1 MTGELLIALGVVF
14 AVNLLPA
21 FGPPTW
27 AVLVFF
33 SLQYDLPGVAL
44 VLGGALAAASGRYLL
59 ASGTRRLRPR
69 FSAARLR
76 RLDRA
81 QAALSAD
88 RRRTAAGLGLFAL
101 SPVPSGQLFVAAGLM
116 TVPLLPLTAAFFA
129 GRLVSYSI
137 YVSAANLAAA
147 NLGDVVLDA
156 LTSPLGMGL
165 QLALLVALGFLLG
178 GLRPGGEPSRSVWSS
193 PDGKTGAGS

>member
-33 SLQYDLPGVAL
+33 SLQFDLPGVAL

-69 FSAARLR
+69 LSEVRLR

-81 QAALSAD
+81 QTALGAD

-137 YVSAANLAAA
+137 YVSAANLAAD

-165 QLALLVALGFLLG
+165 QLAMLVALGVLLG
-178 GLRPGGEPSRSVWSS
+178 GLRPGEGSRGKMWDS
-193 PDGKTGAGS
+193 PDEGARPGP